1 MATVGVTLLDVVNRI
16 NIRLRDTIVTS
27 VTSTVSSSPATTT
40 GMTNYTDTLVRLIND
55 AKREVEDAFGW
66 LDLQETIAVETVSG
80 TNTYAVQ
87 QTIGGVIYT
96 NSRTRLMDVY
106 NTTNNV
112 RLTVYPY
119 NYLRQLAQ
127 NTSVTNAEPTS
138 YAIKG
143 LITPT
148 YGVDGTN
155 TVNQSV
161 EAYLYPTPNSA
172 YSLSIE
178 CVVPQEDLFDNTD
191 YFKVPWYPVYLRA
204 LALAIRERGEDE
216 GELSSDVEQ
225 AYAQALG
232 DAIAYEQKN
241 LWQSQG
247 GGDWYVGGDY

>member
-66 LDLQETIAVETVSG
+66 LDLQETIAFETVSG

-112 RLTVYPY
+112 RLTVY
-119 NYLRQLAQ
+119 
-127 NTSVTNAEPTS
+127 
-138 YAIKG
+138 G
-143 LITPT
+143 
-148 YGVDGTN
+148 
-155 TVNQSV
+155 
-161 EAYLYPTPNSA
+161 
-172 YSLSIE
+172 
-178 CVVPQEDLFDNTD
+178 
-191 YFKVPWYPVYLRA
+191 
-204 LALAIRERGEDE
+204 
-216 GELSSDVEQ
+216 
-225 AYAQALG
+225 
-232 DAIAYEQKN
+232 N
-241 LWQSQG
+241 LHKTQ
-247 GGDWYVGGDY
+247 V